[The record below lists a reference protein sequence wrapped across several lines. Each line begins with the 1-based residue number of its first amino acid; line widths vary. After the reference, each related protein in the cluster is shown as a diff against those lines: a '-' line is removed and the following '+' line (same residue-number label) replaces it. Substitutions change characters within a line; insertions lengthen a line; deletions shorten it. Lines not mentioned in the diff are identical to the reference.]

1 MEIDGNDT
9 FHSQTHNINNKYVY
23 VWLFSDKMQPM
34 SINRFFFF
42 EILCINFVIYYC
54 IKLAD
59 SGSVFLRLADTFFI
73 VHIFDA

>member
-1 MEIDGNDT
+1 MEMTHFI
-9 FHSQTHNINNKYVY
+9 SQTHNINNKYVY
-23 VWLFSDKMQPM
+23 VWLFSDKMQPK
-34 SINRFFFF
+34 STNRFFF

-59 SGSVFLRLADTFFI
+59 SGSVFLRLAVTFFI

>member
-23 VWLFSDKMQPM
+23 VWLFSDKMQQK
-34 SINRFFFF
+34 STNRFFF